1 MDQAAECKEK
11 IVRDE
16 FNQMMHVDASRI
28 TLRSYSNKENWIFYC
43 APQSRPQASFSCMV
57 CWYEPGQIESLEERL
72 QAQENNPVKEIYER
86 LAGLQRQNDPQ
97 GLFWNEI
104 KNFVQDNEELFFTK
118 EKDWRKHQRISTSL
132 LQEKLLQLKNAPNH
146 HEQHIKKDQ
155 LVN

>member
-1 MDQAAECKEK
+1 MVEAANCKEK

-28 TLRSYSNKENWIFYC
+28 ALRSYSNKENWILYC
-43 APQSRPQASFSCMV
+43 APQSRPQASFSCTV

-72 QAQENNPVKEIYER
+72 QAIENNPVKEIYER

-104 KNFVQDNEELFFTK
+104 IKFVQDNEELFFTK
-118 EKDWRKHQRISTSL
+118 EKDWRKHQRISSSQL
-132 LQEKLLQLKNAPNH
+132 LETLLQLENAPSQN
-146 HEQHIKKDQ
+146 E
-155 LVN
+155 